1 MEVNRQAR
9 VTSFD
14 AGSEEAMLM
23 RGRPAGQRARLN
35 ESKMGRCLRG
45 GVDLRNPRTRARTLA
60 LELRCCGA
68 DTMKGE
74 A

>member
-1 MEVNRQAR
+1 
-9 VTSFD
+9 
-14 AGSEEAMLM
+14 M
-23 RGRPAGQRARLN
+23 RGRPVGRRARLN

-45 GVDLRNPRTRARTLA
+45 VDLWNPRTRARTLA
-60 LELRCCGA
+60 LELQCCGA